1 MHADIAAITAAGHNR
16 GDVTVRVE
24 ARAFNSLHD
33 YIDGGRVQLDVPAGS
48 TVGDVA
54 RRLRI
59 PAERIWLVL
68 VNGRDITGGLVGAPV
83 RDTREL
89 EDGDVVAFSGP
100 VPYSY
105 GLGAPVV

>member
-1 MHADIAAITAAGHNR
+1 MHTDIAAISGAGHNR
-16 GDVTVRVE
+16 QDITVRIE
-24 ARAFNSLHD
+24 ARAFNSLYD
-33 YIDGGRVQLDVPAGS
+33 YIDGGRVEMDVPAGS

-54 RRLRI
+54 RRMGI
-59 PAERIWLVL
+59 PSQRIWLVL

-89 EDGDVVAFSGP
+89 DDGDVVAFSGP